1 MALSSAERFRRFKTK
16 LQREGNELLLKEF
29 QEKDAVRNLK
39 SHQLVKQNPIKIAK
53 IREQNR
59 IRQAKRLVKL
69 ASEKLGSQVNQLSLS
84 SASTTASITCKCAQT
99 LAKAVHSAKR
109 GFPVSSTKKEEI
121 IRHLAM
127 KHEITA
133 KPLALPKLNHLSEVT
148 KSNVIQFYQLD
159 EISSVAPDKKD
170 VITVKSPDGSK
181 IKHQKRYLVMTV

>member
-39 SHQLVKQNPIKIAK
+39 SHQLVK
-53 IREQNR
+53 QNR

-99 LAKAVHSAKR
+99 LAKAVHRAKR
-109 GFPVSSTKKEEI
+109 GFPVNPTKKEEI